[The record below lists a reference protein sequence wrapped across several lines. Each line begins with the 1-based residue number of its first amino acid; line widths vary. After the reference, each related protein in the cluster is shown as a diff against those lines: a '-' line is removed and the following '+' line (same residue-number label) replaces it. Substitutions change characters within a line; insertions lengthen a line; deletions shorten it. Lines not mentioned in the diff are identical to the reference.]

1 MQTRRVFLGGAIGAP
16 VILRAAAER
25 RGYGWNEVEKML
37 ARGDVQGRLTKDDLP
52 TPALLLD
59 LDAFEENVTRMASF
73 LKARQRAFR
82 PHAKTHKCPEIAKAL
97 IQAGAAGA
105 CTAKISE
112 AEVLARHGVDGLLLT
127 SAMVGRHRI
136 ERAIQLARS
145 RPGTIFSVD
154 DAQNVRD
161 LSDAAGA
168 ARLKLNVAV
177 DLRVGGRTGIQ
188 PGEPA
193 LGLAQTISSLP
204 NVTLAGI
211 QAYAGHAAHTVG
223 FENRKKVSEEVMGQ
237 AVETRRLFEG
247 KGIACPLLTGG
258 STGTYNIDSAIDG
271 VTEIQPGSFMFMD
284 LDYSRIGGEDGPV
297 YRDFKNSLF
306 VLTTVISKPSD
317 DMAIVDGGLKAFST
331 DKPIMPQAVNV
342 AGIQYAWGG
351 DEHGRLSLAGASAP
365 VNLGDRIEF
374 IIPHCDPSVNLYDRL
389 FCLRGNRV
397 EAVWP
402 IAARGMSQ

>member
-1 MQTRRVFLGGAIGAP
+1 MFLAGAMGAP
-16 VILRAAAER
+16 TILRAAAER
-25 RGYGWNEVEKML
+25 RGVGWNEVEKML

-52 TPALLLD
+52 TPALLVD

-73 LKARQRAFR
+73 LKARNRAFR

-97 IQAGAAGA
+97 IQAGAVGA

-112 AEVLARHGVDGLLLT
+112 AEVLARHGVSGLLLT

-136 ERAIQLARS
+136 ERAVQLVRS
-145 RPGTIFSVD
+145 RPDTIFSAD

-161 LSDAAGA
+161 LNEAAGA
-168 ARLKLNVAV
+168 AKLKLNLAI

-193 LGLAQTISSLP
+193 LALAQTISSFP
-204 NVTLAGI
+204 NVTLAGL
-211 QAYAGHAAHTVG
+211 QAYAGQAAHTVG

-297 YRDFKNSLF
+297 YKDFKNSLF

-342 AGIQYAWGG
+342 AGMQYAWGG

-374 IIPHCDPSVNLYDRL
+374 VIPHCDPSVNLYDRL